1 MGIRQQYSGRRFSRS
16 IRGFSLIELLFVLF
30 IVGIL
35 SVIAVPTYQRYVATT
50 RLAGQAQFAVETF
63 RLARL
68 EVFTRKVTVSLCA
81 SNDGKGCTGSGW
93 ENGWIVYTDEGIPG
107 VVDGDDEVLRQ
118 VPAFKG
124 GTTFDVV
131 VSGKKGVDYI
141 QLQPDA
147 IQLIGCVD
155 CTGDDRQTQLYAD
168 IGSWAGDTLLTLLGI
183 SDAAAFE
190 SGCSSQDTSSS
201 ANSEQCNK
209 GKKRLALFTLC
220 DSGTHGET
228 GQAISVMSTGLTTVA
243 GVRCD

>member
-1 MGIRQQYSGRRFSRS
+1 MDIRQRYSGRGFSNS
-16 IRGFSLIELLFVLF
+16 GFSLIELLFVLF
-30 IVGIL
+30 IAGIL

-107 VVDGDDEVLRQ
+107 VVDGNDEVLRQ

-131 VSGKKGVDYI
+131 ASGKKGVDYI

-201 ANSEQCNK
+201 ANSEQCNR

-220 DSGTHGET
+220 DSGTHGEI

-243 GVRCD
+243 SVRCD